1 FLSPDAVILEGAG
14 KGEINEHDLDNID
27 RQEYGL
33 DRFKAG
39 SSNNNGGPDPA
50 YPGRFKSEDNDN
62 DDDTAPQRH
71 NHYHRHGYDNSSVVH
86 ATSST
91 LQLLSLITMILQ
103 LV

>member
-1 FLSPDAVILEGAG
+1 MSAYGYGLPGLGLTQFLSPDAVILEGAG

-62 DDDTAPQRH
+62 DDDAAPQRH
-71 NHYHRHGYDNSSVVH
+71 NHYHRHGYDNSSV
-86 ATSST
+86 
-91 LQLLSLITMILQ
+91 